1 MQEFPANSAKVRSQ
15 SEGPPLDERP
25 KVEQVTSAEAHRRK
39 RGLGRKFR
47 ETFIGG
53 SARMAVEYMV
63 ADVVIP
69 AIQDTMIDAL
79 QGGIERLIK
88 GEGRSSRRGTPSA
101 YSNTAHV
108 DYRGMGMNRATTQT
122 RLPSSRML
130 SRQSRARHDF
140 DELVIPTRA
149 EAEEVVD
156 QLFDMLSRFELVTVA
171 DLYEMTGIQSSHADV
186 KWGWTS
192 LRGAKVQRLRNGGYL
207 LNLPE
212 PEALQ

>member
-1 MQEFPANSAKVRSQ
+1 MHEFPANSAKVRSR
-15 SEGPPLDERP
+15 SDGPPSDERP
-25 KVEQVTSAEAHRRK
+25 RVEQVTSATADRRK
-39 RGLGRKFR
+39 RGLGRKFK

-53 SARMAVEYMV
+53 SARMAFEYMV
-63 ADVVIP
+63 VDVVIP
-69 AIQDTMIDAL
+69 AIQDTMIDAF

-88 GEGRSSRRGTPSA
+88 GEGRSRRGVPSA
-101 YSNTAHV
+101 FSNAGHV
-108 DYRGMGMNRATTQT
+108 DYRGMGMNRATTQS
-122 RLPSSRML
+122 RPSSSRML
-130 SRQSRARHDF
+130 SRQSRTRHDF

-156 QLFDMLSRFELVTVA
+156 QLFDMLSRFEVVTVA
-171 DLYEMTGIQSSHADV
+171 DLYEMTGIQSSHTDV

-212 PEALQ
+212 PEPLP